1 MARPKIEINFKEFER
16 LCALQCTLAEI
27 AGWFGCSED
36 TIERRV
42 LEEYEE
48 GFAEV
53 FSKKRGKGKISLR
66 RWQMQ
71 CAERGNASMLIF
83 LGKNYLGQK
92 DIQEIT
98 TSQPIKLQYSLDEP
112 EHETLDVTPDEKQ
125 IEPTEEN

>member
-1 MARPKIEINFKEFER
+1 MARPKIKIDFKEFEK
-16 LCALQCTLAEI
+16 LCALQCTLAEV

-42 LEEYEE
+42 LEEYKE

-53 FSKKRGKGKISLR
+53 FAKKRGKGKISLR

-71 CAERGNASMLIF
+71 CAEKGNAAMLIF

-92 DIQEIT
+92 DSWGNEGDDK
-98 TSQPIKLQYSLDEP
+98 PININLNYDPKKK
-112 EHETLDVTPDEKQ
+112 PDDG
-125 IEPTEEN
+125 NA